1 VSGVE
6 FQWEY
11 LPPGDFPRPASRS
24 EQARSYSA
32 EKGHLMSK
40 QVIEV
45 VLPRLAKTLYRE
57 LRRYRAGKLDEA
69 AFSRCFED
77 LLQRQH
83 TWLISRGVSDVVA
96 ALAIHS
102 AVLILSGPGLRAEAA
117 DSNLPLEIIEYRA
130 IREAAADVAHN
141 YGIKESKAYQVIGK
155 IVARYGT

>member
-1 VSGVE
+1 
-6 FQWEY
+6 
-11 LPPGDFPRPASRS
+11 
-24 EQARSYSA
+24 
-32 EKGHLMSK
+32 MSK

-69 AFSRCFED
+69 AFTRCFED

-83 TWLISRGVSDVVA
+83 TWLITRGVSDVGA

-117 DSNLPLEIIEYRA
+117 ETNLPLEMIEFRA
-130 IREAAADVAHN
+130 IREAAADVARN
-141 YGIKESKAYQVIGK
+141 YGMKERQAYRVIGK

>member
-1 VSGVE
+1 
-6 FQWEY
+6 
-11 LPPGDFPRPASRS
+11 
-24 EQARSYSA
+24 
-32 EKGHLMSK
+32 MSK

-69 AFSRCFED
+69 EFTRSFED

-83 TWLISRGVSDVVA
+83 AWLITRGVPDVRA

-102 AVLILSGPGLRAEAA
+102 AVLILSGPGLRAEATE
-117 DSNLPLEIIEYRA
+117 SNLPLEVVEYRA

-141 YGIKESKAYQVIGK
+141 YDISESRAYSVIGK